1 MRDIN
6 GSCLCGQIRY
16 SAKVEPAFV
25 AVCHCKNCQKQ
36 AGTAFSVLVAVP
48 KSSLSIQGRLKTFQ
62 DVGDSGQA
70 VLRNFC
76 PDCGS
81 PITSDVAVMPE
92 LVFIKAGTL
101 EDTSWLD
108 PKMHVYCDSA
118 QRWTPLPEGS
128 QTFAKMPG

>member
-48 KSSLSIQGRLKTFQ
+48 KSSLSIQGRLKTFP
-62 DVGDSGQA
+62 DVGDSGRP

-76 PDCGS
+76 PECGS

-92 LVFIKAGTL
+92 LVFIKAGAL
-101 EDTSWLD
+101 DDTSWLD

>member
-16 SAKVEPAFV
+16 SANVEPAFV

-48 KSSLSIQGRLKTFQ
+48 KSSLSIEGRLKTFQ
-62 DVGDSGQA
+62 DVGDSGQP
-70 VLRNFC
+70 VMRNFC
-76 PDCGS
+76 PECGS

-101 EDTSWLD
+101 DDTSWLD
-108 PKMHVYCDSA
+108 PKMHVYCNSA
-118 QRWTPLPEGS
+118 QRWTPLPAGS